1 MGANAAAIALHHAVH
16 DLFEQDEGS
25 LPEVQ
30 MDGVS
35 PEEAQAMFDALL
47 RIAAPL
53 RSDQTVWDDERDE
66 DLPIGEYAQPGRLAA
81 EGRLS
86 TMHCVLRGLE
96 WRGRELPDLG
106 VSIWPGTL
114 ALDYRPGPQWS
125 PVVVSRFVELLD
137 TLMDLSEQAQLVV
150 ADELS
155 NPLSDEGQV
164 RFWRAVDQY
173 LDANG

>member
-1 MGANAAAIALHHAVH
+1 MGANAAAIAPHHAVH

-137 TLMDLSEQAQLVV
+137 TLMDLSEQA
-150 ADELS
+150 S
-155 NPLSDEGQV
+155 
-164 RFWRAVDQY
+164 
-173 LDANG
+173 